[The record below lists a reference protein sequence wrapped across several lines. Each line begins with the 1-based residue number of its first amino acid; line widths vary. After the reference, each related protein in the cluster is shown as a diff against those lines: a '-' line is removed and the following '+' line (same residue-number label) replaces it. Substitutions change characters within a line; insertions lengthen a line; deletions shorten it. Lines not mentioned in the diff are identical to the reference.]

1 MIEIVSGTNRANCNT
16 LRIAQMLLQAY
27 RALEVEAHILNLQEL
42 PPEILNPGASGEK
55 PAAFAP
61 FQERVL
67 QARGLHV
74 VTPEYNGSFP
84 GVLKLFI
91 DMLRFPDSLEGKPV
105 AFTGLAAGQWG
116 GLRPVEQLQMVF
128 AYRNAYAFPQ
138 RVFIPGVQGVLD
150 GEAGF
155 NDGEL
160 RQRLVRQADGF
171 VAFLRQLGAGVP
183 GRG

>member
-42 PPEILNPGASGEK
+42 PPEILNPGAYGEK